1 MSMAIIFLKN
11 KNKLSGFKFNSRI
24 SLILLFALLFIFF
37 CIISF
42 IPDATAGGGD
52 DISHYNIARGA
63 IKYPRLFLDLWGKPV
78 FTFLSSPFAQF
89 GIHGMQL
96 FNILLGLITAYLLVL
111 IARELGYKNAWLVV
125 PFTCFAPLYMS
136 MMSTGMTEILFGFFL
151 VISAYLFFKDRDIL
165 SAVLISFLPFVRNE
179 GIIII
184 PLYFCAFM
192 IFRKWKAIPFLFTG
206 TLILTIAGYFYYKD
220 WIWIIHKW
228 PYGDTSGIYGHGD
241 FLFFIKQGKWILGI
255 PLIILF
261 LAGLIINLYRFLKNL
276 KLKLTPEL
284 KEFLVILGPL
294 VLYLFAH
301 SYAWWKGTLGSGGL
315 TRFMTAIIP
324 LTAIYSLQGFNS
336 FVQFIARGKIMN
348 MIATV
353 IVLIIVVRTSVRL
366 YPIPYQMTVEQKL
379 AKEASGWLKENALG
393 KAMIYYCDPHIQYFL
408 GADYYDRTI
417 IRQYLPN
424 PQNPSRDI
432 PEGSYIAWDAHYL
445 ANEGMVSRST
455 LISDPAL
462 KLVRS
467 YQPDDS
473 ITTLGGYNYEILI
486 FMKGKSSPERD
497 K

>member
-1 MSMAIIFLKN
+1 MNSKLK
-11 KNKLSGFKFNSRI
+11 FDSRI
-24 SLILLFALLFIFF
+24 WLILLFLSLFIFF

-63 IKYPRLFLDLWGKPV
+63 LKYPRLFLDLWGKPV

-96 FNILLGLITAYLLVL
+96 FNIILGLITSYLLVL

-125 PFTCFAPLYMS
+125 PFTCLAPLYMS

-184 PLYFCAFM
+184 PLYLCAFM

-206 TLILTIAGYFYYKD
+206 TLILTIAGFFYYKD
-220 WIWIIHKW
+220 WLWIIHKW

-276 KLKLTPEL
+276 KLRLTPEL

-301 SYAWWKGTLGSGGL
+301 SYAWWKGTMGSGGL

-324 LTAIYSLQGFNS
+324 LAAIYSLQGFNF

-348 MIATV
+348 IIATV
-353 IVLIIVVRTSVRL
+353 IVLILVVRTSVRL
-366 YPIPYQMTVEQKL
+366 YPIPYRLTDEQKL
-379 AKEASGWLKENALG
+379 AQEASGWLKENALG
-393 KAMIYYCDPHIQYFL
+393 KGVIYYCDPHIQYFL
-408 GADYYDRTI
+408 GADYYNKTI
-417 IRQYLPN
+417 VKQYLPN
-424 PQNPSRDI
+424 PKNPSKDI
-432 PEGSYIAWDAHYL
+432 PEGSYIVWDAHYL
-445 ANEGMVSRST
+445 ANEGMVSKSS
-455 LISDPAL
+455 LLADPAL
-462 KLVRS
+462 KLVRL

-473 ITTLGGYNYEILI
+473 VTTLGGYNYEILL
-486 FMKGKSSPERD
+486 FLKDSSSSEMND
-497 K
+497 D

>member
-1 MSMAIIFLKN
+1 MNLKSKVDDRIWLIVLFL
-11 KNKLSGFKFNSRI
+11 
-24 SLILLFALLFIFF
+24 SLLIFF

-42 IPDATAGGGD
+42 ITDATAGGGD
-52 DISHYNIARGA
+52 DISHYNIARGSL
-63 IKYPRLFLDLWGKPV
+63 KYPRLFLDLWGKPV

-96 FNILLGLITAYLLVL
+96 FNIILGLITSYLLVL
-111 IARELGYKNAWLVV
+111 IARELGYKNALLVV

-151 VISAYLFFKDRDIL
+151 VICAYFFFKDRDIL

-179 GIIII
+179 GVIII
-184 PLYFCAFM
+184 PLYLFAFLV
-192 IFRKWKAIPFLFTG
+192 FRKWKAIPFLFTG
-206 TLILTIAGYFYYKD
+206 TLVLTIAGYFYYKD
-220 WIWIIHKW
+220 WLWLIHKW

-241 FLFFIKQGKWILGI
+241 FLFFIKQGKWILGV

-261 LAGLIINLYRFLKNL
+261 LAGLIINLFRFFKRL

-284 KEFLVILGPL
+284 KEFLVVLGPL

-301 SYAWWKGTLGSGGL
+301 SYAWWKGTMGSGGL

-324 LTAIYSLQGFNS
+324 LTAIYSLQGFNF
-336 FVQFIARGKIMN
+336 FVQFIARSKIIN
-348 MIATV
+348 VLATI
-353 IVLIIVVRTSVRL
+353 IVLIIVGWTSIRL
-366 YPIPYQMTVEQKL
+366 YPIPYHVTVEQKL
-379 AKEASGWLKENALG
+379 AKEASIWLKENVLG
-393 KAMIYYCDPHIQYFL
+393 KDIIYYCDPHIQYFL

-424 PQNPSRDI
+424 PQNPSMDI

-445 ANEGMVSRST
+445 ANEGMVSKNS
-455 LISDPAL
+455 LMSDPAL
-462 KLVRS
+462 RLVMS

-473 ITTLGGYNYEILI
+473 IKTLGGYNYEILI
-486 FMKGKSSPERD
+486 FRKNASSSGMKDE
-497 K
+497 